1 MSTPCVGHFV
11 SSIPYQEETKCPR
24 KVRSLEHNYLCSS
37 HCTSLFYLGRSIWR
51 AHFYLRQ
58 EKPKKTVN
66 PSFTVPLIW
75 STFTVSAPRDQ
86 IRNFP
91 WQRLKEGSIGATLM
105 NLNCRKGKLLP
116 ANRLII
122 WLRNPDLW
130 GFSIKSFSLSLYL
143 SLSSNVSKVR
153 SNQDRSS
160 KVLSNYICLCV
171 SGKYVCPPVAFA
183 LDRK

>member
-116 ANRLII
+116 ANRLFHHLASESRSLRLFYKKFLFISVFVTVIKCLKVTRIDLQRCYLII
-122 WLRNPDLW
+122 FVFAWVANM
-130 GFSIKSFSLSLYL
+130 S
-143 SLSSNVSKVR
+143 
-153 SNQDRSS
+153 
-160 KVLSNYICLCV
+160 VLQVHL
-171 SGKYVCPPVAFA
+171 
-183 LDRK
+183 L

>member
-1 MSTPCVGHFV
+1 MWGILSPPYHIRKRQNAPEKCDPLSTTICAVVTVHPC
-11 SSIPYQEETKCPR
+11 SILVDPFEELIFISDR
-24 KVRSLEHNYLCSS
+24 KN
-37 HCTSLFYLGRSIWR
+37 
-51 AHFYLRQ
+51 Q
-58 EKPKKTVN
+58 KKTVN

-171 SGKYVCPPVAFA
+171 SGKYVCPSGAFA

>member
-24 KVRSLEHNYLCSS
+24 KVRSLEHNYLCS
-37 HCTSLFYLGRSIWR
+37 TSLFYLGRSIWR
-51 AHFYLRQ
+51 AHFYPRQ

-116 ANRLII
+116 ANRLFHHLASESRS
-122 WLRNPDLW
+122 LRL
-130 GFSIKSFSLSLYL
+130 FYKKFLFISVFVTVIKCL
-143 SLSSNVSKVR
+143 SKVR

-171 SGKYVCPPVAFA
+171 SGKYVCPPGAFA
-183 LDRK
+183 L